1 MKIDKGSVDKKQ
13 AQTGVN
19 HGQKSVKNFKK

>member
-13 AQTGVN
+13 AQTGAK
-19 HGQKSVKNFKK
+19 HFNFKSGSEKC